1 MRRVVLRF
9 DTEEAMNAALARGK
23 QFFYSKALILR
34 RWKEGIDMAEELKH
48 IPVWI
53 PLPNLPLEMWGVQSL
68 SKIASRV
75 GDPLH
80 TDEMTA
86 KKRKL
91 EYARILVRRLER
103 NCLNPSLSAVY
114 CLIK

>member
-53 PLPNLPLEMWGVQSL
+53 QLPNLPLEMWGVQN
-68 SKIASRV
+68 KV
-75 GDPLH
+75 
-80 TDEMTA
+80 
-86 KKRKL
+86 
-91 EYARILVRRLER
+91 LVRFPVGWEIP
-103 NCLNPSLSAVY
+103 C
-114 CLIK
+114 IQMK